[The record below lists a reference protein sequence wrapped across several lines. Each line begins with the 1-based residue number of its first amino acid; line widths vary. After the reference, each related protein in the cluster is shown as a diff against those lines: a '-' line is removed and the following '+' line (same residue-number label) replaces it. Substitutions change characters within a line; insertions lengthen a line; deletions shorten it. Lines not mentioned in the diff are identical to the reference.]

1 MIPKPLITYIETAII
16 PRYKEFDKAHNLS
29 HVRTVI
35 EESLALARQYPEA
48 DERLAYVIAAYHDTG
63 LCRDRATHHLV
74 SGEIL
79 MADSTLRQWFSD
91 TEILLMKE
99 AVEDHRA
106 STDHEPRS
114 IYGKIVAEA
123 DRIIDPD
130 ITLRRTVQ
138 YGLKQ
143 NPAADK
149 EWHYQRFHQH
159 LMAKYAP
166 GGYLKLWFPEGKN
179 AEQLKKLQA
188 IIADEGQLRQVSTNI
203 RGGKDNSGINEAYAP
218 FHFRLWKRFVSIME
232 QSVLYKETKCFYN
245 GTNRFIPSKQVV
257 SYKRNNLFRRGV
269 TKCSVL

>member
-1 MIPKPLITYIETAII
+1 MLF
-16 PRYKEFDKAHNLS
+16 RS
-29 HVRTVI
+29 
-35 EESLALARQYPEA
+35 

-130 ITLRRTVQ
+130 ITLRRTVSKERKA
-138 YGLKQ
+138 GRD
-143 NPAADK
+143 NPASA
-149 EWHYQRFHQH
+149 FHG
-159 LMAKYAP
+159 LAP
-166 GGYLKLWFPEGKN
+166 LYFVHKLIQAVTLCDNIIYKNQDSNLWLHPTFPP
-179 AEQLKKLQA
+179 
-188 IIADEGQLRQVSTNI
+188 I
-203 RGGKDNSGINEAYAP
+203 RGTES
-218 FHFRLWKRFVSIME
+218 
-232 QSVLYKETKCFYN
+232 
-245 GTNRFIPSKQVV
+245 
-257 SYKRNNLFRRGV
+257 
-269 TKCSVL
+269 